1 MTEPNKMDNEET
13 LTPESRKD
21 TRKPADGEELTQ
33 SEQENLAG
41 GYVRE

>member
-21 TRKPADGEELTQ
+21 TRKPADEELTQ